1 MGFTKPGSKLL
12 AEWFWVDRWDG
23 SSAALLPM
31 EARGLYRE
39 MLTAA
44 WRRGG
49 SLPNDHEA
57 IQRAIR
63 CTAGEWARSW
73 PKIAP
78 YWRVDD
84 DRLVNDTQLEIYA
97 EATERQERA
106 HAKAMK
112 AAAASP
118 QVIARARAQAQAHG
132 QARAEP
138 EVSPPSP
145 SPSPSLTPS
154 PSQVGREVVVPSRPE
169 PTRLPADI
177 ADESV
182 RNEIRRLQNE
192 LGGRLAKL
200 SEHDNSRDMVTA
212 WCRRATS
219 YTRRDGTKVPG
230 VPDYRTI
237 SSIDRLEKSIAD
249 ADRWLE
255 RLERGPLE
263 ETRGL

>member
-1 MGFTKPGSKLL
+1 LKTQERAGKKLL
-12 AEWFWVDRWDG
+12 AEWFWIDRWDG

-73 PKIAP
+73 QKIAP

-118 QVIARARAQAQAHG
+118 QVIARARAQAQSQGLAQG
-132 QARAEP
+132 RARAEP

-154 PSQVGREVVVPSRPE
+154 PENGQSGPSPK
-169 PTRLPADI
+169 PAEKPN
-177 ADESV
+177 ADE
-182 RNEIRRLQNE
+182 RIA
-192 LGGRLAKL
+192 LGKGVWAAFQERAGI
-200 SEHDNSRDMVTA
+200 ERD
-212 WCRRATS
+212 ATS
-219 YTRRDGTKVPG
+219 GEWHL
-230 VPDYRTI
+230 I
-237 SSIDRLEKSIAD
+237 L
-249 ADRWLE
+249 RWLDAKIPL
-255 RLERGPLE
+255 RVLERGIS
-263 ETRGL
+263 ETGGTPRNLWACEKPVTRAIDYWQKATA